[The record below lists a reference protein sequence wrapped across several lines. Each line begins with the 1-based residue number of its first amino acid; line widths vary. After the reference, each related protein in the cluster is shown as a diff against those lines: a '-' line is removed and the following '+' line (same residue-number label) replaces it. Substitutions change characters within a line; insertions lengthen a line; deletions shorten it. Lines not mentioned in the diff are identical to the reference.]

1 MAFERKIVFYKRYF
15 LDFYEEQPDD
25 VQSKIEWTLGLI
37 RVTLHVPEK
46 YFKHMEDTKGLFEIR
61 VDAGNNIYRIFSFFD
76 HGNIVVVGNAYI
88 KKTQKT
94 PKKEIEKALRI
105 MEEYKNEKGRK

>member
-1 MAFERKIVFYKRYF
+1 MAFERQIIFYKRYF

-76 HGNIVVVGNAYI
+76 HGNIVVAGYVH
-88 KKTQKT
+88 
-94 PKKEIEKALRI
+94 KENTE
-105 MEEYKNEKGRK
+105 NT